1 MTENVLNLKQ
11 IQDKLLIEYNSQE
24 RKIVFWYDEEGDFAD
39 DINNLQ
45 LGEVKILRL
54 DKGNQFAI
62 KRLLEREDKD
72 SHYLVYA
79 PFAKAA
85 IEDNH
90 LEDVLLYSTRFYADR
105 VSLLV
110 HDLGLDDSMK
120 PLVQQYV
127 KFFASQ
133 ERVKRFF
140 DLNISEYTE
149 NSFCLGIMCAL
160 CRVKSCIYE
169 ELLLQ
174 ILLEEYSSESKENK
188 YLDELEKYDLLDK
201 FWLMTHRQ
209 FGYTDEKPNLKKL
222 FACMVLTYFSHYL
235 DGEVPKIWRGFISSM
250 TGNIMTFVDRLMNN
264 IQYQAMF
271 DRVSDEIATEIK
283 LHGEA
288 LNYPL
293 EKLVDVDLFRVID
306 TIFIDWIVERL
317 LNEDLGAKVN
327 DFGIRD
333 ICQHRKKLHFGKEFY
348 SSYYTLYYA
357 YGVLSAAHFS
367 CGGTVMDIARDYC
380 EENYYIDYC
389 YRQFYVGYDKVDA
402 SDNMA
407 RLKTLVENIYTN
419 KYLGQLLPAWSK
431 ALAEY
436 GSFGAVTRQKDFFN
450 KFVKNLKDRTIV
462 IISDGLRY
470 EVGRELYEKLKDEVK
485 VNVTIDNMM
494 TTLPSYTQ
502 MGMASLLPHK
512 ELSLQDDGSVLAD
525 GERTNDLASRA
536 KILQKHIPTSTCVQA
551 AELMN
556 MNRSQ
561 IREIFTGKQVVYVY
575 HDQIDN
581 AGEHNES
588 SVFASCQSAVDE
600 LIALVQ
606 KLAGNA
612 NTLHF
617 IITADH
623 GFIYK
628 RDKVTEEGKI
638 DGVGGN
644 PIVKKRYIVSDAPV
658 EDTGIYNIK
667 LGDVLN
673 TSDNRYLSFP
683 TSSNVFKAK
692 GGGYN
697 YVHGGTS
704 PQEMMVPVLDIKME
718 KYHQDTSI
726 VRISMLSLL
735 SKVSNRKVA
744 VEFFQ
749 SEPVTDAIKEATYRI
764 CFMDDEGTVI
774 SNENIYAADNREAE
788 STKRFFKMQF
798 MLKNQ
803 VYDTS
808 KKYYIVA
815 VNDDTEAEII
825 RHPVK
830 IDIVADDMELFS

>member
-1 MTENVLNLKQ
+1 MENVLNLKQ

-24 RKIVFWYDEEGDFAD
+24 RKIVFWYDDEGDFAD
-39 DINNLQ
+39 DIDNLQ
-45 LGEVKILRL
+45 LGEVKILHLGR
-54 DKGNQFAI
+54 GNQFAI

-72 SHYLVYA
+72 SHYLIYA
-79 PFAKAA
+79 PFAKTA

-90 LEDVLLYSTRFYADR
+90 LENVLLYSTRFYADR

-110 HDLGLDDSMK
+110 HDLGLDESMK

-133 ERVKRFF
+133 ERVKRFL

-149 NSFCLGIMCAL
+149 NSLCLGIMCAL
-160 CRVKSCIYE
+160 CKVKSCIYE

-174 ILLEEYSSESKENK
+174 ILLEEYGSEGKENK
-188 YLDELEKYDLLDK
+188 YLTELEKYDLLDK

-209 FGYTDEKPNLKKL
+209 FGYTDEKPNLEKL

-235 DGEVPKIWRGFISSM
+235 DGEVPKIWRGFISSK

-283 LHGEA
+283 LHGVA

-306 TIFIDWIVERL
+306 TIIIDWIVERL

-327 DFGIRD
+327 DFSIRD
-333 ICQHRKKLHFGKEFY
+333 ICQHRKKLHFGKEF
-348 SSYYTLYYA
+348 SDSYDTLYYA

-389 YRQFYVGYDKVDA
+389 YRQFYVGYDRA
-402 SDNMA
+402 EMSDNMA

-450 KFVKNLKDRTIV
+450 KFVNTLKDRTIV

-470 EVGRELYEKLKDEVK
+470 EVGHELYEKLKDEVK

-525 GERTNDLASRA
+525 GERTNDLASRT
-536 KILQKHIPTSTCVQA
+536 KILQKQIPTSTCVQA

-581 AGEHNES
+581 AGEHNEN
-588 SVFASCQSAVDE
+588 SVFASCQTAVDE

-644 PIVKKRYIVSDAPV
+644 TIVKKRYIVSEAPV

-704 PQEMMVPVLDIKME
+704 PQEMLVPVLDIKME

-764 CFMDDEGTVI
+764 CFMDDEGNVI
-774 SNENIYAADNREAE
+774 SNENIYVADNREAE

-815 VNDDTEAEII
+815 VNDDTAAEAI
-825 RHPVK
+825 RHSVK
-830 IDIVADDMELFS
+830 IDIADEDSWSI